1 MKDRKHA
8 IVIII
13 ILVILSSLLYWY
25 PIQKH
30 LAEKSLKE
38 YMSVQGTTNSIID
51 SKRIYKDYTIGGYV
65 IDIIYQD
72 DPEYTYNYTY
82 IPLKGL
88 KSKMVS
94 IIFDKENVSTGVT
107 NKEVKYPSID

>member
-1 MKDRKHA
+1 MKNRKNA

-13 ILVILSSLLYWY
+13 ILVILSCLLYWY

-38 YMSVQGTTNSIID
+38 YMSVQGTTNAIID

-88 KSKMVS
+88 KSKMVC